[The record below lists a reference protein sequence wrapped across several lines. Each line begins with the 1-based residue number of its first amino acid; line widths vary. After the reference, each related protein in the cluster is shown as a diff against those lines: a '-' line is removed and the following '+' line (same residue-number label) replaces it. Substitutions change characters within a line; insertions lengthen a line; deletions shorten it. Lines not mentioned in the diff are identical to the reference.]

1 MPLYSGRM
9 ENLTDEQV
17 SACALNAIFGYEPR
31 LASGLI
37 RALGSADAV
46 FRLDPESLGQ
56 VLGPFSKYRDRIN
69 AGARMDARHEL
80 ERLMERGC
88 RFLPL
93 TDPCYPAL
101 LKECEDAPAG
111 LYIRSR
117 SAPADIFNS
126 GQFISIV
133 GTRDISAYG
142 KEWCPRIISALA
154 SSGSRPV
161 IVSGLAFGVD
171 ICAHMAALANGL
183 PTIAVIP
190 VGIDDIYPRSHRVAA
205 EKIAAAPGS
214 AIITDYPP
222 GTSAV
227 PVNFIRRNRII
238 AGLSRATILV
248 ESKDKGGGTMT
259 ARLASGY
266 GREVYA
272 LPGRIDDIRSAGC
285 NRLLAEKIAEPVVS
299 CPQLCL
305 SLGFEGHKG
314 FSAPDILDRIRKLS
328 PALAGDSDAPLLV
341 SVAEAIIRTKRITV
355 EDIAHGLGIPYGK
368 ALSFTGILESEGFIE
383 TDLMQRCTIKCK
395 KE

>member
-1 MPLYSGRM
+1 M
-9 ENLTDEQV
+9 EKLTEEQV

-46 FRLDPESLGQ
+46 FRLDSKSLGR
-56 VLGPFSKYRDRIN
+56 VLGPFSKYRDRVN
-69 AGARMDARHEL
+69 DVAREDARQEL

-101 LKECEDAPAG
+101 LKDCEDAPAG

-117 SAPADIFNS
+117 SGPADIFNA
-126 GQFISIV
+126 GPFISVV

-142 KEWCPRIISALA
+142 KEWCPRIISTLA
-154 SSGSRPV
+154 SSGSRPG

-205 EKIAAAPGS
+205 EKIATAPGS

-266 GREVYA
+266 GRDVYA

-285 NRLLAEKIAEPVVS
+285 NRLLAEKIAEPIVS
-299 CPQLCL
+299 CPQLCR
-305 SLGFEGHKG
+305 SLGFEGHTG
-314 FSAPDILDRIRKLS
+314 LSAPDTIDRIRELS
-328 PALAGDSDAPLLV
+328 PALVGDGDAPLLV
-341 SVAEAIIRTKRITV
+341 SVADAIVRTKRITV
-355 EDIAHGLGIPYGK
+355 EEIAHGLGIPYGK
-368 ALSFTGILESEGFIE
+368 ALSFTGILECEGFIE